1 MKDILKLLSNDSVYF
16 PSSLLPH
23 PFNTRHLFMAG
34 TVGLLK
40 ERSRPIKVLE
50 IGSWIGSSALTWA
63 SAINEFIPN
72 KGALLCV
79 DPWLPYNLIQDS
91 GLQED
96 TKTRDERYVRLGPGR
111 VLAEAKNMRKI
122 AESEIPYNCFLHN
135 ISYIDFD
142 VQVDHMR
149 GTSGRILPYLQSESF
164 DIVYIDGNH
173 YYENVLFDMKQADRL
188 LVNEGF
194 VCGDDLEMQYDQI
207 DQNRIQDLKITDYF
221 RDPKTGKAYHPGV
234 TLAVHEIFGKA
245 SSYNGYWIMKKTG
258 DGYQQVNLHPDRLLT
273 TLPFYMNSEERDRII
288 RQISAIKI

>member
-1 MKDILKLLSNDSVYF
+1 
-16 PSSLLPH
+16 
-23 PFNTRHLFMAG
+23 MAG

-72 KGALLCV
+72 NGALLCV

-96 TKTRDERYVRLGPGR
+96 TKTRDE
-111 VLAEAKNMRKI
+111 KDMRKI
-122 AESEIPYNCFLHN
+122 AESEISYNCFLHN

-207 DQNRIQDLKITDYF
+207 DQNRIQDLKTTDYF

-234 TLAVHEIFGKA
+234 TLATYEIFGKV
-245 SSYNGYWIMKKTG
+245 SSYKVIG
-258 DGYQQVNLHPDRLLT
+258 
-273 TLPFYMNSEERDRII
+273 
-288 RQISAIKI
+288 

>member
-1 MKDILKLLSNDSVYF
+1 
-16 PSSLLPH
+16 
-23 PFNTRHLFMAG
+23 MAG

-79 DPWLPYNLIQDS
+79 DPWLPYNLIQGS

-96 TKTRDERYVRLGPGR
+96 TKTIDE
-111 VLAEAKNMRKI
+111 KSMRKI

-194 VCGDDLEMQYDQI
+194 VRGDDLDLQYDQI
-207 DQNRIQDLKITDYF
+207 DQNRIQDLKTTDYF

-234 TLAVHEIFGKA
+234 TLATYEIFGKV
-245 SSYNGYWIMKKTG
+245 SSYKVIG
-258 DGYQQVNLHPDRLLT
+258 
-273 TLPFYMNSEERDRII
+273 
-288 RQISAIKI
+288 